1 MPTIFEITGEW
12 TALIELLEESGG
24 DVSDPE
30 VLAYVDKCFEDIE
43 VDLERKVDGY
53 LVVINE
59 LKARAEARKAEAD
72 RLAKRSRV
80 DTNTIKTMK
89 ERLTHY
95 LIILGREKIE
105 TERFK
110 VTVANAGGKQPLT
123 IDDGPLPT
131 DWVDVQTVE
140 TPAKERIRAWLDQ
153 GNELPFARLEERGK
167 VLRVS

>member
-1 MPTIFEITGEW
+1 VPTIFEISGEW
-12 TALIELLEESGG
+12 TALIELLEETGG
-24 DVSDPE
+24 DVSDPD
-30 VLAYVDKCFEDIE
+30 VSAYVDKCFEEID

-59 LKARAEARKAEAD
+59 LKARADARKAEAD
-72 RLAKRSRV
+72 RLAKRARV
-80 DTNTIKTMK
+80 DTTTIKTMK
-89 ERLTHY
+89 ERLTYY
-95 LIILGREKIE
+95 LQLIGREKIE

-131 DWVDVQTVE
+131 DWVDVKTTE
-140 TPAKERIRAWLDQ
+140 TPAKDRIRAFLDQ
-153 GNELPFARLEERGK
+153 GNTLPFARLEERGK